1 MSNQIPKESKAKALV
16 GYTFLV
22 ALANDRRIDL
32 KELHLLE
39 KLALEDNVIDEEER
53 KVLKS
58 IFKRISKQEIVDQVI
73 EEMERFKKQYHID

>member
-1 MSNQIPKESKAKALV
+1 MSEHTPPESKAKALV

-32 KELHLLE
+32 KELQLME

-58 IFKRISKQEIVDQVI
+58 IFKRVSSQEVADQVT